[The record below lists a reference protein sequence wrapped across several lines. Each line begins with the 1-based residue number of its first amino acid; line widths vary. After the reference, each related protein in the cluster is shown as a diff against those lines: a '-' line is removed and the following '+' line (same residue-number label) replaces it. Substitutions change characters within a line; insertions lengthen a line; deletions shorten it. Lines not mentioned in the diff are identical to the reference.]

1 MFRKKSRAQMPLPR
15 HKSWCLGS
23 TAMVIT
29 CSLVNALVYH
39 APLYLF
45 GIDNLDMSSTNAL
58 WTLLTLFVFV
68 FCLTAAIVGAFSI
81 ISERTIKPLFMLM
94 AIANAIALYFAAT
107 YGVVLDKTMMGNV
120 FNTDAAE
127 ALALFHPKA
136 LVYVAILGVFPC
148 WLLYRT
154 KIRSIGVLRRA
165 AVPLIASL
173 CAVGWL
179 YAASPTWLWIDR
191 HAKQLGA
198 LVMPWSYL
206 VNGGRYLIAGMA
218 PSERRLL
225 PPAEANE
232 SESRPKVVVL
242 VIGESAR
249 AQNFSLY
256 GYARKTNPEL
266 EKAGVT
272 VLQPAYACATYTTA
286 AVECIL
292 SPDKSF
298 NATEPMTSYLQRNG
312 VDVIWRSHNG
322 GEPPMQ
328 ISSLQRLEQIPGNCM
343 GDECGFDEGLL
354 RDLEQRIADAKQKR
368 VLVVLHLAGS
378 HGPAYNTRYPA
389 RFEVFKPVC
398 RSVQLHQ
405 CTREE
410 LVNAYDN
417 SILYSDFVV
426 ARSIDMLKRL
436 KSYSSS
442 LIYVSDHGESLGE
455 YKLYLHGTPWSIAPE
470 EQKAIPLI
478 TWNSDTSVGGG
489 ARHIRG
495 DFSQANVFHSVMG
508 AFGMRS
514 PVFKPDLNVFA
525 LKGEAQ

>member
-1 MFRKKSRAQMPLPR
+1 
-15 HKSWCLGS
+15 
-23 TAMVIT
+23 
-29 CSLVNALVYH
+29 LVNALAYH
-39 APLYLF
+39 VPLYLF
-45 GIDNLDMSSTNAL
+45 GIDNLDMPSANAL

-68 FCLTAAIVGAFSI
+68 FCLTAAIAGALAA
-81 ISERTIKPLFMLM
+81 ISVRTIKPLFMVM
-94 AIANAIALYFAAT
+94 AIANAIALYFSVT

-120 FNTDAAE
+120 FNTDVAE
-127 ALALFHPKA
+127 ALALFHPMA
-136 LVYVAILGVFPC
+136 LVYVAILGIFPC
-148 WLLYRT
+148 WLLHRT
-154 KIRSIGVLRRA
+154 KIRPVCALGRVV
-165 AVPLIASL
+165 VPLFVCL

-179 YAASPTWLWIDR
+179 YAVSPTWLWIDR

-206 VNGGRYLIAGMA
+206 INGGRYLGAGMA
-218 PSERRLL
+218 PPERRLL
-225 PPAEANE
+225 PPAEA
-232 SESRPKVVVL
+232 SGSGGKPKLVVL

-272 VLQPAYACATYTTA
+272 VLQPTYACATYTTA
-286 AVECIL
+286 AIECIL
-292 SPDKSF
+292 SPDKSY

-328 ISSLQRLEQIPGNCM
+328 VSDLQRLEQIPGNCS

-354 RDLEQRIADAKQKR
+354 RDLEQRIADTKQKQ

-398 RSVQLHQ
+398 KSVQLHQ
-405 CTREE
+405 CSREE

-426 ARSIDMLKRL
+426 AQSIDMLKRL

-455 YKLYLHGTPWSIAPE
+455 YKLYLHGTPWTIAPE

-478 TWNSDTSVGGG
+478 VWNSETSASGG
-489 ARHIRG
+489 ARHISG

-508 AFGMRS
+508 ALGMRS

-525 LKGEAQ
+525 QEGDRQ